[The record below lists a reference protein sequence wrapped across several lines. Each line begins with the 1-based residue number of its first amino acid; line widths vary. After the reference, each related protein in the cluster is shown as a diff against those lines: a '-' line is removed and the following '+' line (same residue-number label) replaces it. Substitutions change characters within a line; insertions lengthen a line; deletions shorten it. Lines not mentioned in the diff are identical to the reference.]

1 MMAIGT
7 VCAEDCP
14 VELTLR
20 LVGGKWKTL
29 ILWELM
35 LSPVL
40 RNGELIRRLPG
51 ITSKMLVQQLRELE
65 EDGLVI
71 RTTFPV
77 VPPRVEYRLT
87 DLGVSFRPV
96 MEALCSWGEIWK
108 ARNLV

>member
-1 MMAIGT
+1 MAIGM

-20 LVGGKWKTL
+20 LIGGKWKAL

-65 EDGLVI
+65 EDGLVT
-71 RTTFPV
+71 RTTFPI

-87 DLGVSFRPV
+87 DLGLSFRPV

-108 ARNLV
+108 SRNLA